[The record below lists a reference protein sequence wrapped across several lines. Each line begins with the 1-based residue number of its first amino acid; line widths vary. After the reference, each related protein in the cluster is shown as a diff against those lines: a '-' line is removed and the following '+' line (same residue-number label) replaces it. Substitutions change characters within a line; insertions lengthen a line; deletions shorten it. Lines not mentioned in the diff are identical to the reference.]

1 MTNITSSCEE
11 DRSPVMEAEVW
22 ITGVGIRT
30 PHAST
35 ASELLER
42 ATDGQPTRF
51 EVDTEAVPGKSFV
64 VARVPEEAP
73 EQHLGRKAARELD
86 RAAGLG
92 LLALVDACA
101 QAGLEPGPEPDPEV
115 AVLYGTAFGGVPS
128 ALAISAEFHTD
139 PAYRIP
145 GLTVVR
151 CLAGAAAYH
160 AARRHGAGGPSR
172 VLSTAC
178 SSGLLALVE
187 GLELLR
193 AGRAHRALVFAA
205 DAPVAPLILRAW
217 DALGVMTKGA
227 ATPTTA
233 YRPFHANRDGFAM
246 AEGSAAMVLELADAA
261 RARGAPC
268 LARVLAAREN
278 TSTTGITAPDV
289 AAQTRLMREVL
300 ADADLAPDDVTAVF
314 AHASGTPRNDR
325 LEAEAIA
332 AVLGEDGPWTTTTKG
347 VVGHCMGASG
357 LVEAVGAVTA
367 LGAGR
372 VPPVTHL
379 DQLDPRC
386 PVRVPPPEGAELGP
400 GAVLV
405 NSLAFGGNN
414 VMALLAGPE
423 DEDA

>member
-1 MTNITSSCEE
+1 MSK
-11 DRSPVMEAEVW
+11 AEVW
-22 ITGVGIRT
+22 ITGMGIRT
-30 PHAST
+30 ATASSP
-35 ASELLER
+35 SELLEH
-42 ATDGQPTRF
+42 ALAGEASGFT
-51 EVDTEAVPGKSFV
+51 VDTEAVPGKSFV

-73 EQHLGRKAARELD
+73 EQLLGRKAARELD

-92 LLALVDACA
+92 LLALADACD
-101 QAGLEPGPEPDPEV
+101 QAGLAPEPKPDPDL

-128 ALAISAEFHTD
+128 ALAISAEFFTD
-139 PAYRIP
+139 PAYRMP

-160 AARRHGAGGPSR
+160 AARSHAAGGPSR

-193 AGRAHRALVFAA
+193 AGRARRALVFAA
-205 DAPVAPLILRAW
+205 DTPVAPLILRAW

-227 ATPTTA
+227 STPTTA
-233 YRPFHANRDGFAM
+233 YRPFHADRDGFAM
-246 AEGSAAMVLELADAA
+246 AEGSASMILELADAA

-300 ADADLAPDDVTAVF
+300 ADAGLVPGDVAAVF

-332 AVLGEDGPWTTTTKG
+332 EVLGEPGPWTTTTKG

-357 LVEAVGAVTA
+357 LVEAVGAVAA

-386 PVRVPPPEGAELGP
+386 PVRVPPPEGAELRP
-400 GAVLV
+400 GAALV

-423 DEDA
+423 DGNA